1 MSFPVVVTERERARG
16 RRAVRLEFLR
26 EHADEAL
33 LTACWFAGLVA
44 LAVWP

>member
-16 RRAVRLEFLR
+16 RRALQWEFVR
-26 EHADEAL
+26 EHAGEAL

-44 LAVWP
+44 LAVCP